1 MINIRIKTRF
11 WSIVLF
17 LPIFFIALNCSNY
30 NNRLTNFDLRKD
42 QIRKK
47 HINDGSLSVFS
58 ADIDKINNRWVIKGE
73 TTDSSAYESILRL
86 KDSLFKDTD
95 IKNNFILL
103 PDPALGDEVFG
114 IVNVSV
120 TPMREE
126 PRHSSQ
132 MVDQAIMG
140 NIVRLLKYDNGWYLV
155 QTHYDYVG
163 WINKSGLFVTNESGK
178 KNWQEK
184 ADKSFTGLQNLIRS
198 EPDNNSLPISDI
210 VLNNIVISEPYDNDW
225 SLIHLPDGRKGYLK
239 NVSLEYINNK
249 SENNFDS
256 INIISE
262 AKRMMGIPYLWGG
275 NSTKGNDCSGF
286 TQTVFKANDIQIPRD
301 ARQQALVGVPIL
313 PSDNWSNI
321 LPGDLLFFGKKNRVT
336 HVGISLGQKD
346 FIHQGGKVDINSLDE
361 SSPNFSS
368 GRLKSFLFVRRI
380 VSQ

>member
-1 MINIRIKTRF
+1 MINIRIQTQF
-11 WSIVLF
+11 WGIVLF
-17 LPIFFIALNCSNY
+17 LPIFFIALNCSSY
-30 NNRLTNFDLRKD
+30 TNRITSFDSRKD

-47 HINDGSLSVFS
+47 YINDGSLSVFS
-58 ADIDKINNRWVIKGE
+58 ADIDKINDRWVIKGE

-103 PDPALGDEVFG
+103 PDPALGDKVFG

-140 NIVRLLKYDNGWYLV
+140 NVVRLLKNDNGWYLA
-155 QTHYDYVG
+155 QTHYGYVG
-163 WINKSGLFVTNESGK
+163 WINKSGIFITNESGK
-178 KNWQEK
+178 NNWQEK
-184 ADKSFTGLQNLIRS
+184 ADKSFTDLQNLIRS

-210 VLNNIVISEPYDNDW
+210 VLNNVVISEPYDNDW

-239 NVSLEYINNK
+239 SKSLRYFNTKNQNNIH
-249 SENNFDS
+249 SGD
-256 INIISE
+256 IISD
-262 AKRMMGIPYLWGG
+262 AKRMMGTPYLWGG

-286 TQTVFKANDIQIPRD
+286 TQTVFKANNIQIPRD
-301 ARQQALVGVPIL
+301 ARQQALIGTPIL
-313 PSDNWSNI
+313 PSQDWSNI
-321 LPGDLLFFGKKNRVT
+321 LPGDLLFFGRKNRVT

-346 FIHQGGKVDINSLDE
+346 FIHQGGRVDINSLDE
-361 SSPNFSS
+361 SSPNFNS
-368 GRLKSFLFVRRI
+368 GRLKSFLFIRRI
-380 VSQ
+380 LYQ

>member
-1 MINIRIKTRF
+1 MNKIRIQTHF
-11 WSIVLF
+11 WSLVLF
-17 LPIFFIALNCSNY
+17 LPMIFITLNCSNHTK
-30 NNRLTNFDLRKD
+30 RISNFDSRKD

-47 HINDGSLSVFS
+47 YINDGSLAVFS
-58 ADIDKINNRWVIKGE
+58 ANIDKIDNKWIIQGE
-73 TTDSSAYESILRL
+73 TTDSTAYQSILRL
-86 KDSLFKDTD
+86 KDSLFKNNNV
-95 IKNNFILL
+95 KNNFVLL
-103 PDPALGDEVFG
+103 PDPALNDKVFG

-155 QTHYDYVG
+155 QTHYNYVG
-163 WINKSGLFVTNESGK
+163 WINRSGLFITNESGK
-178 KNWQEK
+178 NNWKEK
-184 ADKSFTGLQNLIRS
+184 ADKTFTGMQNLIRS

-256 INIISE
+256 NNIISE

-286 TQTVFKANDIQIPRD
+286 TQTVYKANSIQLPRD
-301 ARQQALVGVPIL
+301 AKQQALVGDPVF
-313 PSDNWSNI
+313 PSKNWGNI
-321 LPGDLLFFGKKNRVT
+321 LPGDLLFFGRNNRVT
-336 HVGISLGQKD
+336 HVGISLGQKE

-361 SSPNFSS
+361 LSTTFSHS
-368 GRLKSFLFVRRI
+368 RFESFLFVRRI
-380 VSQ
+380 LAN

>member
-30 NNRLTNFDLRKD
+30 TNRITNFDSRKD

-47 HINDGSLSVFS
+47 YINDGSLSVFS
-58 ADIDKINNRWVIKGE
+58 ADIDKINDRWVIKGE

-95 IKNNFILL
+95 IKNNFMLL
-103 PDPALGDEVFG
+103 PDPALGDKVFG

-140 NIVRLLKYDNGWYLV
+140 NIVRLLKSDNSWYLA

-178 KNWQEK
+178 NDWQKK

-210 VLNNIVISEPYDNDW
+210 VLNNVVISEPYDKNW
-225 SLIHLPDGRKGYLK
+225 SLIHLPDGREGYLK
-239 NVSLEYINNK
+239 SRFLTYLNTKNQN
-249 SENNFDS
+249 S
-256 INIISE
+256 IHSGDIISD
-262 AKRMMGIPYLWGG
+262 AKKMMGTPYLWGG

-286 TQTVFKANDIQIPRD
+286 TQTVFKANNIQIPRD
-301 ARQQALVGVPIL
+301 ARQQALIGTPIL
-313 PSDNWSNI
+313 PSQDWSNI
-321 LPGDLLFFGKKNRVT
+321 LPGDLLFFGREDKVT

-346 FIHQGGKVDINSLDE
+346 FIHQGGKVGINSLDKA
-361 SSPNFSS
+361 SPEFNK
-368 GRLKSFLFVRRI
+368 GRFESFLFVRR
-380 VSQ
+380 VLDQ